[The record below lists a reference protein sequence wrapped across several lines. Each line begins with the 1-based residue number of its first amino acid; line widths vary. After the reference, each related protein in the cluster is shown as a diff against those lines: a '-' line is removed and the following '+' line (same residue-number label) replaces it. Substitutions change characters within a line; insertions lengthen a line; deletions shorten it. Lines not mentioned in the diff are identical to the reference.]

1 MKQNLYETL
10 IQKNAHRLSALQR
23 KLSLLSFGRIT
34 SFLLFLGGML
44 FGYFTHP
51 GFYFAGWA
59 SFAVFVALIWA
70 HSRKKEISGF
80 LLQLC
85 ESDPGADSGNPD
97 DHFHAGDMF
106 GGLG

>member
-1 MKQNLYETL
+1 MWIK
-10 IQKNAHRLSALQR
+10 R
-23 KLSLLSFGRIT
+23 KLEENEKKPEIPVLT
-34 SFLLFLGGML
+34 
-44 FGYFTHP
+44 
-51 GFYFAGWA
+51 AG
-59 SFAVFVALIWA
+59 
-70 HSRKKEISGF
+70 KKEISGF